1 MDEIAKRCRIGVDVG
16 GTFTDFV
23 MADLATGTLTR
34 FKEPSTPDDPSRAV
48 EEGFAQVVERA
59 GVDPS
64 SVELVVHGTTITLN
78 TIIQRRGVPTALVV
92 SRGNRD
98 VFEIGRA
105 RLPSSF
111 NFHTGKEEPL
121 IPRDLIFEVSA
132 RAAADGQII
141 VPFDESEADEI
152 AEAMMANGIVAVAVM
167 LLNSYV
173 DGRLEDRV
181 AEALRARLPGV
192 LVTRSSEIWPEIREY
207 ERALVAALNAYV
219 HPMMD
224 RYLGALERR
233 LARAGGRGALYITA
247 SNGGTISPHTARAR
261 PIDTV
266 LSGPA
271 CGVVAATHLA
281 KTIGHAAILSF
292 DMGGTSSDTAIATAG
307 EPEYATTTHIGDFPL
322 VLPVINVS
330 SIGAGGGSIVW
341 VDSQGVLKV
350 GPRSSGADP
359 GPVCYGRGGTEA
371 AVTDCYVATGFIDPQ
386 RFLGGRMMLDERAA
400 LDALTPTASRIGM
413 QGNDGAVRVAEAA
426 LRVATAKMA
435 TELYKLMAQRGL
447 DPRDFALVAFGGA
460 GPTHANLLA
469 AEARLTRIIVPSAPG
484 TFCAMGALLADVKR
498 DYIRSLRRQL
508 DSSAELASELRRVFE
523 DSEGEALSWL
533 ESEGD
538 IVGDSALSWSA
549 EMRYKNQAYD
559 LNVAIPADIRESMA
573 GEALADLFHEEH
585 ERIYGFPDTD
595 SPVELT
601 ALRTRVI
608 GKVPAVEFPPL
619 EHSAEAPSP
628 ARSRRIFHN
637 AAWHEVPVFDRV
649 SLYAGQR
656 IPGPAIVEQEDTTT
670 VILPQWSTTVDD
682 IGNLI
687 VERIGEQT

>member
-48 EEGFAQVVERA
+48 ERGFAQVVERA

-173 DGRLEDRV
+173 DGRLEDQV

-224 RYLGALERR
+224 RL
-233 LARAGGRGALYITA
+233 
-247 SNGGTISPHTARAR
+247 
-261 PIDTV
+261 
-266 LSGPA
+266 
-271 CGVVAATHLA
+271 
-281 KTIGHAAILSF
+281 
-292 DMGGTSSDTAIATAG
+292 
-307 EPEYATTTHIGDFPL
+307 
-322 VLPVINVS
+322 
-330 SIGAGGGSIVW
+330 
-341 VDSQGVLKV
+341 
-350 GPRSSGADP
+350 
-359 GPVCYGRGGTEA
+359 
-371 AVTDCYVATGFIDPQ
+371 
-386 RFLGGRMMLDERAA
+386 
-400 LDALTPTASRIGM
+400 
-413 QGNDGAVRVAEAA
+413 
-426 LRVATAKMA
+426 
-435 TELYKLMAQRGL
+435 
-447 DPRDFALVAFGGA
+447 
-460 GPTHANLLA
+460 
-469 AEARLTRIIVPSAPG
+469 
-484 TFCAMGALLADVKR
+484 
-498 DYIRSLRRQL
+498 
-508 DSSAELASELRRVFE
+508 
-523 DSEGEALSWL
+523 
-533 ESEGD
+533 
-538 IVGDSALSWSA
+538 
-549 EMRYKNQAYD
+549 
-559 LNVAIPADIRESMA
+559 
-573 GEALADLFHEEH
+573 
-585 ERIYGFPDTD
+585 
-595 SPVELT
+595 
-601 ALRTRVI
+601 
-608 GKVPAVEFPPL
+608 
-619 EHSAEAPSP
+619 
-628 ARSRRIFHN
+628 SRR
-637 AAWHEVPVFDRV
+637 
-649 SLYAGQR
+649 S
-656 IPGPAIVEQEDTTT
+656 
-670 VILPQWSTTVDD
+670 
-682 IGNLI
+682 
-687 VERIGEQT
+687 